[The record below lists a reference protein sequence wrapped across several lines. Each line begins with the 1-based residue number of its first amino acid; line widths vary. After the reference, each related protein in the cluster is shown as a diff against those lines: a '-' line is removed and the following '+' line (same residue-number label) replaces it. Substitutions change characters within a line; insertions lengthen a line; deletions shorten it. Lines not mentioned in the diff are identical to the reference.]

1 MASIS
6 ELQDA
11 LINADKAG
19 DTEAAKQLADA
30 IYSAQG
36 MQGAKPQSVQ
46 AGGVL
51 NDVGRQLGL
60 TARYGMEGLANTAQI
75 ATEPVRYATDRLTG
89 NVGKS
94 KPLGAIATGVADWM
108 GLPKPQGANER
119 VIGDATRLLA
129 GSGGTLGLANAAAK
143 VPGMIGAA
151 GAAMSQAP
159 VSQLASATGSGLAGG
174 ASREAGGSNT
184 QQVMS
189 AVLGGLG
196 GFGAA
201 SAAGSLATKATQ
213 LKNSLMTPLQ
223 MDGKISGIL
232 QKAGVDY
239 SKVPEKIR
247 QTMRA
252 ELADALKANKELNP
266 TAVARLL
273 DFKANNLTPTRGMVS
288 LDPVQITREQNLAK
302 MAANSSDD
310 QLHGL
315 PRIQN
320 RNNAQLITNMNEA
333 GANSGSMMGA
343 GNQSIGAIQS
353 KDAALQGGVNA
364 AYDAARAMPGGNVPL
379 DRTAVVSGIYGALSK
394 ENKLAFLPENISNML
409 DTISKGVIKINGQEH
424 HVPFDAN
431 ALDNLMTTI
440 ATAQRGTSDG
450 NVKAALSIARK
461 AIDSAGLSPVKN
473 TFGGNQLVTARGAET
488 LRAADAS
495 AGEFM
500 GALNTARKTAAQR
513 FGWQE
518 SGRPIE
524 AALNGAQPD
533 NFIKQFVIGGTLKD
547 AKDLAANAPIEPVKN
562 AIVNY
567 LKNKALNGASDEVG
581 KFSQSAF
588 NKELKALAE
597 SGKLELF
604 FSKPEI
610 DQLMSMG
617 RAASYMQVQ
626 PVGSAVNNS
635 SSGALMLGKG
645 LDWINSAAK
654 KIPGGQ
660 TFVADPLRNIEISLN
675 QRQAQNVLPG
685 LLEGHPNQSLLGS
698 FVTPSIAMGGLLAPQ
713 MGN

>member
-36 MQGAKPQSVQ
+36 TQGAKPQSVQ

-89 NVGKS
+89 NVGNS

-129 GSGGTLGLANAAAK
+129 GSGGILGLGNAAAK

-151 GAAMSQAP
+151 GKALSQAP

-213 LKNSLMTPLQ
+213 LKNGLMTPLQ

-333 GANSGSMMGA
+333 GANA
-343 GNQSIGAIQS
+343 GNV
-353 KDAALQGGVNA
+353 DAAGNLVTSSVLGRRDALRNA
-364 AYDAARAMPGGNVPL
+364 EQSAWTEAKGSPGYTQPISSKVISDINTALGDEGMMPFMN
-379 DRTAVVSGIYGALSK
+379 S
-394 ENKLAFLPENISNML
+394 
-409 DTISKGVIKINGQEH
+409 TISKYMEAFQTGQ
-424 HVPFDAN
+424 PFTPQAYRNLQSMLAREVSKGGNEGAAAGLARRILEQSDLQPAGFAN
-431 ALDNLMTTI
+431 AGNALVTPKM
-440 ATAQRGTSDG
+440 AGAMQAADG
-450 NVKAALSIARK
+450 NATDAIAAVNNARK
-461 AIDSAGLSPVKN
+461 ATRQAYAYEDSSPLVRSVLSD
-473 TFGGNQLVTARGAET
+473 GAT
-488 LRAADAS
+488 SDPQRI
-495 AGEFM
+495 
-500 GALNTARKTAAQR
+500 AQR
-513 FGWQE
+513 
-518 SGRPIE
+518 
-524 AALNGAQPD
+524 
-533 NFIKQFVIGGTLKD
+533 FVIGGTFREAQDMARQVGPEGISTIKNALVNHLKD
-547 AKDLAANAPIEPVKN
+547 
-562 AIVNY
+562 
-567 LKNKALNGASDEVG
+567 KALNGASDEIG
-581 KFSQSAF
+581 KFSQSTFA
-588 NKELKALAE
+588 KELSALRR
-597 SGKLELF
+597 SGKLDLF

-610 DQLMSMG
+610 EQLESMG

-685 LLEGHPNQSLLGS
+685 LLEKNPNQSLLGS